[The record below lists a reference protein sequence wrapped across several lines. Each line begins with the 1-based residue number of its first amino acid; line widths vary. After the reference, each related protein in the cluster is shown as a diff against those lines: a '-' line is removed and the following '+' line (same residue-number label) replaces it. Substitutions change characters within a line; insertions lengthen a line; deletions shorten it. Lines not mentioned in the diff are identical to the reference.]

1 MQQAYERTSVS
12 LPTHL
17 MGYLRDKSEELGAP
31 VSRLIA
37 AALREKIDRE
47 TKTKRGGK
55 K

>member
-1 MQQAYERTSVS
+1 MHQTYERTSVS

-37 AALREKIDRE
+37 VALREKIARE
-47 TKTKRGGK
+47 TKTRGGK

>member
-12 LPTHL
+12 LPSNL
-17 MGYLRDKSEELGAP
+17 MGYLKEKSEELGAP

-37 AALREKIDRE
+37 AALREKMARE
-47 TKTKRGGK
+47 AKGSRRAK